1 MKGRLMTPSIRQPA
15 FRPSR
20 LHLLTLLTS
29 AAVLGGCASFS
40 PDGGFSAIEKAARD
54 HLGKDVQ
61 WARTDADR
69 DRIDQRVA
77 ELLAKPLTMDDAVQV
92 ALLNNRGLQATY
104 AELGITEAEVVQ
116 AGRLPNPG
124 FSFGRLTRGSEVE
137 FERGLHFNLA
147 RLIAL
152 PFIGQM
158 EARRFEQT
166 KAMAA
171 MSVLALA
178 ADTRKAWVN
187 ALAAEESVRYMRQ
200 VRQAAE
206 ASSELAR
213 RMAQVGNFNKLQ
225 RAREQVFYADASLNL
240 ARAEQSQRATRER
253 LTRLLGAWGAQTQ
266 FALPDRLPDLP
277 KGVTELPDIE
287 RVALGQRLDVQGAR
301 LAAER
306 TARNLGLTKTTR
318 FINVLELGVLRKSS
332 NETPTQ
338 SGWEISIELP
348 LFDWSGARVARAEAI
363 YMQTV
368 RYMRQVMQAANASAE
383 LARRMEQVGNFNKL
397 QRAREQV
404 FYADASLNFARAEQA
419 QRATRERL
427 TRLLGA
433 WGTQTQ
439 FSLPE
444 RLPDLPK
451 DVTELP
457 DIERVA
463 LAQRLDV
470 QGAKLAAEQTAR
482 NLGLTR
488 ATRFVNVLELGLI
501 RNSSNEEPTQRGWEI
516 GFELP
521 LFDWG
526 GARVARAEAVY
537 MQTVHRAAETAINAR
552 SEVREAYTGYRS
564 AYDIARHQRDEV
576 VPLNQRIAE
585 ENVLRYNGMLIGVF
599 ELLADARAQIA
610 SVNNAIESL
619 RDFWIAQADLDMA
632 LIGKPSLAIPGGPA
646 IAAEPGGAA
655 H

>member
-1 MKGRLMTPSIRQPA
+1 MTRSITPPA
-15 FRPSR
+15 LRPSR
-20 LHLLTLLTS
+20 LRLLALLIS

-253 LTRLLGAWGAQTQ
+253 LTRLLGAWGAQTR

-287 RVALGQRLDVQGAR
+287 RVALEQRLDVQGAR

-368 RYMRQVMQAANASAE
+368 
-383 LARRMEQVGNFNKL
+383 
-397 QRAREQV
+397 
-404 FYADASLNFARAEQA
+404 
-419 QRATRERL
+419 
-427 TRLLGA
+427 
-433 WGTQTQ
+433 
-439 FSLPE
+439 
-444 RLPDLPK
+444 
-451 DVTELP
+451 
-457 DIERVA
+457 
-463 LAQRLDV
+463 
-470 QGAKLAAEQTAR
+470 
-482 NLGLTR
+482 
-488 ATRFVNVLELGLI
+488 
-501 RNSSNEEPTQRGWEI
+501 
-516 GFELP
+516 
-521 LFDWG
+521 
-526 GARVARAEAVY
+526 
-537 MQTVHRAAETAINAR
+537 HRAAETAINAR
-552 SEVREAYTGYRS
+552 SEVREAYAGYRL
-564 AYDIARHQRDEV
+564 AFDIARHHRDEI
-576 VPLNQRIAE
+576 VPLRQRIAE

-599 ELLADARAQIA
+599 ELLADARAQIV

-619 RDFWIAQADLDMA
+619 RDFWLAQADLDMA
-632 LIGKPSLAIPGGPA
+632 LVGKPSLAMPGGPA
-646 IAAEPGGAA
+646 TTGEPGGAA